1 MTKYFIGFYL
11 KLFFI
16 LFVAFSIHL
25 LVLNYLKKPLFE
37 NRIILAY
44 VLNFI
49 LAVTIYHSLF
59 LLRKKYLDILGFV
72 FMGGSLI
79 KFFLF
84 FLFFFPVYRK
94 NGNIDLLEATSF
106 LVPYLLCL
114 IIEILYLSKL
124 LNKAT

>member
-1 MTKYFIGFYL
+1 MTKHIIGFYL
-11 KLFFI
+11 RLSFI
-16 LFVAFSIHL
+16 LIGTFSIHL

-49 LAVTIYHSLF
+49 LAGTIYHSLF

-79 KFFLF
+79 KFLVF
-84 FLFFFPVYRK
+84 FLFFFPVYRE
-94 NGNIDLLEATSF
+94 NGDINMLEATSF
-106 LVPYLLCL
+106 LAPYLLCL
-114 IIEILYLSKL
+114 IIETLYLSKL
-124 LNKAT
+124 LNKST